1 MLAIWLI
8 FSRPQP
14 EELDASADDGGG
26 QDFLVP
32 GVIQEER
39 EKNSKVASTAIST
52 RIVKYYTKVSCF
64 PRLFTNYSLPVLYLG
79 TPTTC
84 EIARRRFNV
93 QIIAVV
99 LLRCTTARAFTV
111 F

>member
-26 QDFLVP
+26 Q
-32 GVIQEER
+32 EER
-39 EKNSKVASTAIST
+39 GEKNSKVASTAIST
-52 RIVKYYTKVSCF
+52 RIVKYYTEVSCF
-64 PRLFTNYSLPVLYLG
+64 PRLSTNYRLPVLYLG